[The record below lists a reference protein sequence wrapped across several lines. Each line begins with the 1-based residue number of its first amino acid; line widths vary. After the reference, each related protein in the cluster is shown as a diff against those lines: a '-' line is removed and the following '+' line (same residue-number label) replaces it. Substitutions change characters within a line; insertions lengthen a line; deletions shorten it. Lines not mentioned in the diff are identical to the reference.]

1 MLDSI
6 IISVMSKNSKTHT
19 RVIRQGVSIYKTEL
33 SQYWYAR
40 IWISNENKY
49 YVRTTRETSR
59 VDAIDS
65 LEEIIK
71 TLKENNT
78 IGGIPKIRV
87 FSHFCDILNK
97 QQKSMSG
104 KTRSTRFAYDDEKI
118 INRKIDGI
126 KEYFGNREVSSIK
139 TYDIR
144 DYLSVLDE
152 NRKKPLSPS
161 SKKKHT
167 TIIAKI
173 LKVAY
178 EKEVIDKLPII
189 PNVSIKDNPRP
200 SFNDKEYSLLLKT
213 TRDEISKGSSV
224 RGIVIKEEFYYF
236 IVFMTHS
243 FLRPTESEIFSVKFD
258 SIKVKDNPKTLEI
271 KVDGKTGFRTASTM
285 PDAVDFYKKLIQ
297 LRPDFKDTD
306 FLFFNDY
313 PNRTTAIRNVN
324 RMFNHILDVAG
335 LKNTKEGTTRTS
347 YALRHYALQTRLIKS
362 KGKVNIFNL
371 AKNAGTSVEQLE
383 RFYLKNIELN
393 EELVRNLQTF

>member
-1 MLDSI
+1 M
-6 IISVMSKNSKTHT
+6 T
-19 RVIRQGVSIYKTEL
+19 RNIKKQTKLIRPGVSIYKTDS
-33 SQYWYAR
+33 SQFWYAR
-40 IWISNENKY
+40 IWVNNENKY
-49 YVRTTRETSR
+49 YVRSTKESAR
-59 VDAIDS
+59 VDAINS
-65 LEEIIK
+65 LEEIVK
-71 TLKENNT
+71 KLNESNT
-78 IGGIPKIRV
+78 IGGIPKVRY
-87 FSHFCDILNK
+87 FSHFCDLLNK

-126 KEYFGNREVSSIK
+126 KEYFGNREVGSIK

-152 NRKKPLSPS
+152 NRKKPLSGS

-178 EKEVIDKLPII
+178 EKDVIDKLPII

-200 SFNDKEYSLLLKT
+200 SFNDEEYSLLLKT
-213 TRDEISKGSSV
+213 TRNEISKGSSV
-224 RGIVIKEEFYYF
+224 RGVIISEEFYYF
-236 IVFMTHS
+236 IVFMTNS
-243 FLRPTESEIFSVKFD
+243 FLRPTESEVFAVKFED
-258 SIKVKDNPKTLEI
+258 IKVKDNPKTLEI
-271 KVDGKTGFRTASTM
+271 RVDGKTGFRTASTM
-285 PDAVDFYKKLIQ
+285 PNAVDFYNRLIE
-297 LRPDFKDTD
+297 LRPDYKTED

-313 PNRTTAIRNVN
+313 PNRTTAIKNFN
-324 RMFNHILDVAG
+324 RIFNHILGVAG
-335 LKNTKEGTTRTS
+335 LKTTKEGTPRTA

>member
-1 MLDSI
+1 MI
-6 IISVMSKNSKTHT
+6 MSVMSKNVKTHT
-19 RVIRQGVSIYKTEL
+19 KVIRKGISIYKTEL
-33 SQYWYAR
+33 SQYWFAR
-40 IWISNENKY
+40 IWVNDERKY
-49 YVRTTRETSR
+49 YVRTTKETSR
-59 VDAIDS
+59 VDAIES
-65 LEEIIK
+65 LDEIVEN
-71 TLKENNT
+71 LKKSNT
-78 IGGIPKIRV
+78 IGGVPKIRV
-87 FSHFCDILNK
+87 FSHYCDLLNK
-97 QQKSMSG
+97 QQKNMSG

-144 DYLSVLDE
+144 DYLNVLDE

-200 SFNDKEYSLLLKT
+200 SFNDKEYALLLKT
-213 TRDEISKGSSV
+213 TRDEISKGSNV
-224 RGIVIKEEFYYF
+224 RGVLIKEEFYYF

-243 FLRPTESEIFSVKFD
+243 FLRPTESEIFSIKFED
-258 SIKVKDNPKTLEI
+258 IKVKDNPKTLEI
-271 KVDGKTGFRTASTM
+271 RVEGKTGFRTASTM
-285 PDAVDFYKKLIQ
+285 PNAVDFYNKLIE
-297 LRPDFKDTD
+297 LRPEYKTEDY
-306 FLFFNDY
+306 LFFNDY
-313 PNRTTAIRNVN
+313 PNRTTAIKNVN
-324 RMFNHILDVAG
+324 RIFNYILEVAD
-335 LKNTKEGTTRTS
+335 LKNTKEGTTRTT

-383 RFYLKNIELN
+383 RFYLKNLELN